1 MDPEDQTYVFL
12 NTISHLTTQAST
24 MQFVTLKG
32 KGVKKPLKSSQSAHK
47 TVKKQRKE
55 GATEGYD
62 EEQGH
67 YLVPYVTSL

>member
-32 KGVKKPLKSSQSAHK
+32 KGVKKNLSNHHSLHTKLSKSS
-47 TVKKQRKE
+47 VKRERQRGMMKN
-55 GATEGYD
+55 GDITWY
-62 EEQGH
+62 H
-67 YLVPYVTSL
+67 M